1 MTNPNSWPIVEV
13 CDPSGRRGLHV
24 IWATVDP
31 DDYWYVCWAAKVP
44 PGAFSEMAK
53 GVRSERK
60 MLPHEPDLAIM
71 DARGGAFQIDM
82 ETRETFF
89 DRFRQFGLNYV
100 PSIQLS
106 DTMDA
111 DIAVLRD
118 WLMPRYN
125 PVADKAIPKL
135 RFTRSVALMKE
146 GPLWALQTF
155 IWDPHKMTKAWHYK
169 QRSKD
174 FVDCLR
180 YLAIYPGLSHRR
192 FQYDTDPSVNRG
204 SSLADSYRRPK
215 LSGDARASTR
225 SLTLRNGA
233 PMGYR
238 SSWNKRRNGSG
249 LL

>member
-1 MTNPNSWPIVEV
+1 
-13 CDPSGRRGLHV
+13 
-24 IWATVDP
+24 
-31 DDYWYVCWAAKVP
+31 
-44 PGAFSEMAK
+44 
-53 GVRSERK
+53 
-60 MLPHEPDLAIM
+60 
-71 DARGGAFQIDM
+71 
-82 ETRETFF
+82 
-89 DRFRQFGLNYV
+89 
-100 PSIQLS
+100 
-106 DTMDA
+106 
-111 DIAVLRD
+111 
-118 WLMPRYN
+118 
-125 PVADKAIPKL
+125 
-135 RFTRSVALMKE
+135 
-146 GPLWALQTF
+146 
-155 IWDPHKMTKAWHYK
+155 MTKAWHYK

-180 YLAIYPGLSHRR
+180 YLAIYPGLSYRR